1 MEQAEREPSAV
12 DPRFFERSMT
22 PLIGTLRCAIIHR
35 GLRETQ
41 RRAEEPWKGG
51 RTMSKLRTFIAI
63 VIALA
68 LPAGLTMPGI
78 ARAET
83 VSIPSVTPASP
94 WALLK
99 HEAPAGKA
107 TGELSLP
114 PQATGPVPALVL
126 KHGSGGMVG
135 PTGDNIRKWA
145 RMLNGWGIATFI
157 VDSFGPRGIAETG
170 TNQAQLSSWADTAD
184 ALAALKLLGADP
196 RIDRT
201 RIGIIGWSRGGAA
214 ALQTALE
221 SVRKSV
227 IADDLKFA
235 LHVAF
240 YGPATTQYR
249 DRATDRSPFLFLH
262 GEADN
267 YVPIGP
273 TRELANW
280 MQGMGSAVSFVGYP
294 GAYHDFDVETAAPA
308 PAKRGQGG
316 SLRDYSTTVE
326 TFGKCDLVVD
336 LTNGHVTRMDHKDDP
351 TATPDSVRTYMRTC
365 MGHGANLGL
374 NAGARADSIE
384 KVHAFLK
391 QYFHIAG

>member
-1 MEQAEREPSAV
+1 MN
-12 DPRFFERSMT
+12 
-22 PLIGTLRCAIIHR
+22 
-35 GLRETQ
+35 
-41 RRAEEPWKGG
+41 
-51 RTMSKLRTFIAI
+51 MSNLAAFTALAL
-63 VIALA
+63 ALA
-68 LPAGLTMPGI
+68 LPGVLTLPGI

-107 TGELSLP
+107 VGELSLP
-114 PQATGPVPALVL
+114 AQATGPVPALVL
-126 KHGSGGMVG
+126 KHGSGGMAG

-145 RMLNGWGIATFI
+145 RILNGWGIATFI

-201 RIGIIGWSRGGAA
+201 RIGIIGWSRGGGAVLQA
-214 ALQTALE
+214 ALET
-221 SVRKSV
+221 VRKSV

-235 LHVAF
+235 LHVVF

-273 TRELANW
+273 TRELASW
-280 MQGMGSAVSFVGYP
+280 AQGMGSAVTFVGYP
-294 GAYHDFDVETAAPA
+294 GAYHDFDVETAAQVPT
-308 PAKRGQGG
+308 KRGGG
-316 SLRDYSTTVE
+316 GGIRDYSSTVE

-336 LTNGHVTRMDHKDDP
+336 LTNGHVTRMAHKDDP
-351 TATPDSVRTYMRTC
+351 AATPESVRLYMRSC

-374 NAGARADSIE
+374 DAGARADAVE
-384 KVHAFLK
+384 KVHAFLR